1 MEANYNQM
9 LMFNKC
15 VMGNAKTGCY
25 AYISLQT
32 LGQVCM

>member
-1 MEANYNQM
+1 MEAHSNQM

-15 VMGNAKTGCY
+15 EISHAETGCY